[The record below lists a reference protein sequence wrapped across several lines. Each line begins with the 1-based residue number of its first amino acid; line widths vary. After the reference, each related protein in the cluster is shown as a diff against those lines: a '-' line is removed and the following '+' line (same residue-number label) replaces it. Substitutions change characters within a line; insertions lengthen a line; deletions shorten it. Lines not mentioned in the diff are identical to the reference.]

1 MGPLV
6 SASQRE
12 RAGAYIALG
21 VAEGARLVC
30 GGDRLPRAGYFM
42 MLVLKIAE
50 LQKRVSYNKLSLE
63 TMLNI
68 DSGEGRVDLIYT
80 VEVE

>member
-1 MGPLV
+1 MISPDFIYLCGSPV
-6 SASQRE
+6 KF
-12 RAGAYIALG
+12 G
-21 VAEGARLVC
+21 VI
-30 GGDRLPRAGYFM
+30 